1 MARRGAASLVH
12 RRGASRH
19 GFGAP
24 LGRAARAF
32 ATRHGRG
39 LAGMAL
45 VRTGRIYVH
54 AGKNQQAV
62 SALRTALG
70 EFTRTGDPHG
80 RFLAILVVDGL

>member
-1 MARRGAASLVH
+1 
-12 RRGASRH
+12 
-19 GFGAP
+19 
-24 LGRAARAF
+24 
-32 ATRHGRG
+32 
-39 LAGMAL
+39 MAL